1 MIAANL
7 ASDRQASS
15 EPSRKPA
22 TAATSAS
29 GQRFMLQAASFR
41 AAGDAQQL
49 RSRLRDFGLL
59 AQVSEVKAGGGETW
73 HRVQVGPYEDRR
85 ELSRAQDL
93 MVTQGIEPLLIQ
105 LNN

>member
-1 MIAANL
+1 MP
-7 ASDRQASS
+7 SS
-15 EPSRKPA
+15 CA
-22 TAATSAS
+22 
-29 GQRFMLQAASFR
+29 
-41 AAGDAQQL
+41 
-49 RSRLRDFGLL
+49 SRLRDFGLL

-73 HRVQVGPYEDRR
+73 HRVQVGPYDDRR